1 MLTCHKSQRQVFLTK
16 LLSRNLFLTTS
27 LVFFLSQAGLEA
39 ASSVMKHHEDKE
51 GEEKKMILQGPTIH
65 DAARLG
71 NLERMQQLLK
81 YYPEMKE

>member
-1 MLTCHKSQRQVFLTK
+1 M
-16 LLSRNLFLTTS
+16 
-27 LVFFLSQAGLEA
+27 
-39 ASSVMKHHEDKE
+39 MKHHEDKE